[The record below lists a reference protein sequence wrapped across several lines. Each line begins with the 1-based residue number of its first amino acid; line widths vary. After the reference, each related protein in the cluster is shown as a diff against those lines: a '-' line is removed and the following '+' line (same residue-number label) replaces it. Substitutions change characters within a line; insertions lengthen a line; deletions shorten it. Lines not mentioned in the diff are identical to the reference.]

1 MAGKVEFDGD
11 QFLLYKES
19 FSGECKVA
27 TGGSGKQSECIF
39 TVYILKC
46 VPEAFEFMF
55 S

>member
-1 MAGKVEFDGD
+1 MTDDLEFDGD
-11 QFLLYKES
+11 QFLLYK
-19 FSGECKVA
+19 VVD
-27 TGGSGKQSECIF
+27 GGSGKQSECIF

>member
-19 FSGECKVA
+19 FSGECKVVD
-27 TGGSGKQSECIF
+27 GGSGKQSECIF